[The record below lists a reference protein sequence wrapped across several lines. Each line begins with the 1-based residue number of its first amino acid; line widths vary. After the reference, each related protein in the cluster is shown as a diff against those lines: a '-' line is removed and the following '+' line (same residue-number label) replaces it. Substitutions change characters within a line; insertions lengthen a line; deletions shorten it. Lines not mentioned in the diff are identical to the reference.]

1 MAIEKRHSVCIFGA
15 SGSHGRKEYYDEAYT
30 LGVLMARRGWECVCG
45 AGRDGVMRAVS
56 DGVLDSGGTAIG
68 VIPQFMV
75 DNGWNYNRLTRTIVT
90 ADMHSR
96 KHTMARLTDAVIALP
111 GGCGTLEELLEAITW
126 SQLGLWVKPIVILNT
141 MGYYDNLIKM
151 LDTAIDEHLM
161 KESHRGLWHVAATA
175 SEAVEYLESIDF
187 HAEQPEN
194 KY

>member
-75 DNGWNYNRLTRTIVT
+75 NNG
-90 ADMHSR
+90 
-96 KHTMARLTDAVIALP
+96 
-111 GGCGTLEELLEAITW
+111 
-126 SQLGLWVKPIVILNT
+126 
-141 MGYYDNLIKM
+141 
-151 LDTAIDEHLM
+151 
-161 KESHRGLWHVAATA
+161 
-175 SEAVEYLESIDF
+175 
-187 HAEQPEN
+187 
-194 KY
+194 

>member
-1 MAIEKRHSVCIFGA
+1 MCIFGA

-75 DNGWNYNRLTRTIVT
+75 DNGWNYDCLSRTLVT
-90 ADMHSR
+90 A
-96 KHTMARLTDAVIALP
+96 

-141 MGYYDNLIKM
+141 LGYYDNLIKM

>member
-1 MAIEKRHSVCIFGA
+1 MCIFGA

-75 DNGWNYNRLTRTIVT
+75 DNGWNYDRLTRTIVT

-141 MGYYDNLIKM
+141 LGYYDNLIKM
-151 LDTAIDEHLM
+151 LDTAIDEYLM

-187 HAEQPEN
+187 QAEQPEN